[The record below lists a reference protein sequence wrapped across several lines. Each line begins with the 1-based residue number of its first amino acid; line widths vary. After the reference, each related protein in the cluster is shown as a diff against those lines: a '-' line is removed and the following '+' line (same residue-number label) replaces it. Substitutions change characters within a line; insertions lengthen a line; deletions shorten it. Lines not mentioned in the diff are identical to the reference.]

1 METVYPNNDEIQFRQ
16 QHFGVVEDILNSKV
30 ECAIC
35 NHDLLNY
42 IILKKIIMVHQS
54 YLFLCCHN
62 CFYKLCEV
70 NNYSCILCASNIDQ
84 SVCVKCNLN
93 ICKRCIENYKIETL
107 CDGTLYN
114 CFACVPQMLWK
125 QRAQAANVLKVFCS
139 QLCMPSGLLVNEPE
153 HEQAVRKYLIKEAK
167 VGQNSLIDSIRNNLC
182 VDFVLKSY
190 KSFIINELSE
200 FSFDNASPLDENLN
214 GFSNIFESILEKT
227 CSTLTN
233 FKSIFN
239 MSSHLS
245 RSVSDMM
252 KSLCIDKDEHIMP
265 ISYSRI
271 NENLDEVMKNNS
283 SNLSLNKSNICT
295 TRILRSQ
302 NKYKTDIEFLNS
314 NVSFSSSLPPKPKV
328 IDKKLI
334 VTKKQL
340 NKSNTSSVNND
351 KSSNEVNIDLVKDKL
366 VDPEHLFKD
375 NDSNDRIENTK
386 KLSIQNVLKI
396 NKTKN
401 QAKNSIKNKK
411 VPNEGSDEK
420 ENDSLMYLNDVE
432 NCSKKKIRADEVNT
446 NNTDIIQTNNTSFKV
461 SPKKEVHKLKQIC
474 QIVKKNNELDC
485 DDVNNSQITNPIKCD
500 IDSYRET
507 CEETQSDLNN
517 VDTIH
522 GFGELENEEI
532 VEMCVSS
539 VEHNNKNLVTCSKQL
554 SPLTMPLVINDDND
568 SDFEVFK
575 NRGTKRML
583 IMSDSPND
591 SDSSIIKTK
600 NPKIKNQMIKQSIFD
615 LSTSSS
621 SSDESSTSKI
631 VNKRRRMRLSNE
643 RSDENSDNNKTSHDH
658 VTPIKGRKNIRRLLT
673 QKELS
678 ESTQNAIKEEELR
691 KKRIQERQQ
700 LYNNIYDVPTSLETE
715 TCKKLVLDFDVK
727 TNEELVAVH
736 PDLVKFLKP
745 HQVKGITFLWNSVFE
760 SLSRIKEHKG
770 NGSILAHCMGLGKT
784 LQIIALVHTL
794 FRYPETGIKTVLIIT
809 PNATIENWCKE
820 FHKWLHGIDEKKN
833 FFVLNLAESKTY
845 ESRKNII
852 VEWRREHGVLIT
864 SYELYRSVVNYKYI
878 DKFPSILEGLVDP
891 GPDLII
897 CDEGHVLKNHLT
909 TVSKSVNRI
918 KTLRRIVLTGTPLQN
933 NLKEYHCMVDFIRPN
948 LLGSIKDFT
957 NRFINP
963 ITNGQYSDSTP
974 LDVELMKGRSHVLHK
989 MLEGFVQRFDYS
1001 VLTPYLPPKH
1011 EYVIYL
1017 KLSPKQIEL
1026 YQTYLDSYRQPD
1038 LFTNYNMLQIVW
1050 THPKLLAIYADRTE
1064 SKREKQ
1070 KLKDISY
1077 IDSFSNSVEGVENR
1091 HIPVSILNSSI
1102 TKKPNTY
1109 LKWWKPY
1116 VSKSDLESVYPYSK
1130 FIMMFSILL
1139 ECEKIGDKVLLFS
1152 QSLFTLDL
1160 IQDFLENAEDKA
1172 NDKGGPY
1179 GKSWDH
1185 GADFY
1190 RIDGSV
1196 NLKEREDYCEQ
1207 FNDVN
1212 NPRMRLLLL
1221 STKAF
1226 NLGINLVGANRVII
1240 FDMTWNPSL
1249 NVQSIFRVFR
1259 FGQTKPC
1266 YIYRFISEGTMEQKI
1281 YERQISK
1288 LSMAFRVVDEHQIDR
1303 HFNAKC
1309 QEELYEFEPNI
1320 TKPKSTLNLPKDRLM
1335 AELILRHEDLVMNIL
1350 EHDSLLQNNEA
1361 EELDENGRNAAWENY
1376 KKENDSANV
1385 SIKQSILPILPIFCE
1400 SESD

>member
-1 METVYPNNDEIQFRQ
+1 METVYPNNDEIQFRK
-16 QHFGVVEDILNSKV
+16 QHFEVVEDFLNTKV
-30 ECAIC
+30 ECTIC
-35 NHDLLNY
+35 NDDLLND
-42 IILKKIIMVHQS
+42 IILKKTIMVHRS
-54 YLFLCCHN
+54 YLILCCKN
-62 CFYKLCEV
+62 CFYKLCED
-70 NNYSCILCASNIDQ
+70 NNYSCILCTSNKDQ
-84 SVCVKCNLN
+84 SICVKCNLN
-93 ICKRCIENYKIETL
+93 ICKRCVDNYKIEQM
-107 CDGTLYN
+107 CDGVVN
-114 CFACVPQMLWK
+114 ECFACVPQMLWK
-125 QRAQAANVLKVFCS
+125 QRAQAANVLKVFFS
-139 QLCMPSGLLVNEPE
+139 QLCMPNNLLVNETE

-167 VGQNSLIDSIRNNLC
+167 IGQNSFIGSIKNNLYA
-182 VDFVLKSY
+182 DFILKPY
-190 KSFIINELSE
+190 KLFIINELSE
-200 FSFDNASPLDENLN
+200 FTFDDIDTIPLDEHLN
-214 GFSNIFESILEKT
+214 GFFNIFENILEKT

-233 FKSIFN
+233 FKNIFN
-239 MSSHLS
+239 ISSHLS
-245 RSVSDMM
+245 HSVCDMM
-252 KSLCIDKDEHIMP
+252 RSLCIDKDKDMLMSDSI
-265 ISYSRI
+265 I
-271 NENLDEVMKNNS
+271 NTNLDEVVQNNS
-283 SNLSLNKSNICT
+283 STLLINNSNKCT

-302 NKYKTDIEFLNS
+302 NKHITDADQLNS
-314 NVSFSSSLPPKPKV
+314 KISFSSGLLSKPKV
-328 IDKKLI
+328 LNKKLN
-334 VTKKQL
+334 VAVAKKQL
-340 NKSNTSSVNND
+340 NKSNTLSVINN
-351 KSSNEVNIDLVKDKL
+351 KSSNEVNIDLVKDTII
-366 VDPEHLFKD
+366 DPEHLFED
-375 NDSNDRIENTK
+375 NDKDGRIEDTR
-386 KLSIQNVLKI
+386 KLSNQNVINI

-401 QAKNSIKNKK
+401 QPKNSAKNIKILS
-411 VPNEGSDEK
+411 EEYDGK
-420 ENDSLMYLNDVE
+420 ENNSLMYLNDVE
-432 NCSKKKIRADEVNT
+432 NCSKKKIKGDEVIT
-446 NNTDIIQTNNTSFKV
+446 YDTDSDQTKNTSLKV
-461 SPKKEVHKLKQIC
+461 SPKKEVIKF
-474 QIVKKNNELDC
+474 KKIDELDC
-485 DDVNNSQITNPIKCD
+485 DVINSKLT
-500 IDSYRET
+500 DSIT
-507 CEETQSDLNN
+507 CEETQLDLNN
-517 VDTIH
+517 VITIH
-522 GFGELENEEI
+522 GYDETENVEI
-532 VEMCVSS
+532 VEMPVTSD
-539 VEHNNKNLVTCSKQL
+539 EHNNENIVTYSKQ
-554 SPLTMPLVINDDND
+554 SSSFTMPSVCNNDDN
-568 SDFEVFK
+568 SDVEFIKENK
-575 NRGTKRML
+575 GTKRML
-583 IMSDSPND
+583 MV
-591 SDSSIIKTK
+591 SDSSNDSNSSIKKTK
-600 NPKIKNQMIKQSIFD
+600 KLKNKNQTIKQSIFD
-615 LSTSSS
+615 LSTSNSSSSSS
-621 SSDESSTSKI
+621 SSDENSTAITVK
-631 VNKRRRMRLSNE
+631 KRRRIRQLSNE
-643 RSDENSDNNKTSHDH
+643 RSDEDSDNNKTSRDH
-658 VTPIKGRKNIRRLLT
+658 IISIKGRKNIRRLIT

-678 ESTQNAIKEEELR
+678 KSTQNAIEEEELR
-691 KKRIQERQQ
+691 KTRIQERQQ
-700 LYNNIYDVPTSLETE
+700 LYNEICDLPTPLETE
-715 TCKKLVLDFDVK
+715 SCKKLVLDFDVK

-745 HQVKGITFLWNSVFE
+745 HQVKGIRFLWDSVFE
-760 SLSRIKEHKG
+760 SLLRIKEHKG

-820 FHKWLHGIDEKKN
+820 FHKWLHGIDEEKH
-833 FFVLNLAESKTY
+833 FFVLNLVESKTY

-852 VEWRREHGVLIT
+852 DEWQREHGVLIT

-878 DKFPSILEGLVDP
+878 AKFPSILEGLVDP

-897 CDEGHVLKNHLT
+897 CDEGHVIKNHVT
-909 TVSKSVNRI
+909 AVSKSINRI

-1001 VLTPYLPPKH
+1001 VLTPFLPPKH

-1017 KLSPKQIEL
+1017 KLSDKQIEL
-1026 YQTYLDSYRQPD
+1026 YQRYLDSYRQPE

-1050 THPKLLAIYADRTE
+1050 THPKLLAVYAERTE

-1077 IDSFSNSVEGVENR
+1077 IDSFSNSVEEVENR
-1091 HIPVSILNSSI
+1091 HKPVSILNSSI

-1109 LKWWKPY
+1109 LNWWKPY
-1116 VSKSDLESVYPYSK
+1116 VSNSDLESVYPYSK
-1130 FIMMFSILL
+1130 FIMMFSILQ

-1160 IQDFLENAEDKA
+1160 IQDFLENAE
-1172 NDKGGPY
+1172 DKGGPY

-1196 NLKEREDYCEQ
+1196 NLKEREDYCEK

-1212 NPRMRLLLL
+1212 NTRMRLLLL

-1266 YIYRFISEGTMEQKI
+1266 YVYRFISEGTMEQKI

-1309 QEELYEFEPNI
+1309 QEELYEFEPNT
-1320 TKPKSTLNLPKDRLM
+1320 TKPKSTLHLPKDRLM

-1385 SIKQSILPILPIFCE
+1385 SIKQPILPIFCGSE
-1400 SESD
+1400 SE